1 MSNLQETEAEIE
13 DDIDVLM
20 SSDVVAAQIS
30 TKSITFSRAQSGWL
44 FKEAK
49 TVRNFYFMIL
59 KLKRK
64 LVALYVS
71 DSQPIFHRS
80 LKFCKKISKVKK
92 IVDIVITQINYGYNK
107 ITFCNNE
114 SLVSSS
120 LVVFFV

>member
-49 TVRNFYFMIL
+49 TVRILFY
-59 KLKRK
+59 
-64 LVALYVS
+64 
-71 DSQPIFHRS
+71 
-80 LKFCKKISKVKK
+80 
-92 IVDIVITQINYGYNK
+92 DIEI
-107 ITFCNNE
+107 
-114 SLVSSS
+114 
-120 LVVFFV
+120 